1 MIGKFSVCPILL
13 AVTIFCGGKLS
24 SLIDVNP
31 FQLGNENIALWLRV
45 VQTQVIQY
53 INMRGQVHQYWD
65 VCYNFFSHSSSKL
78 TWFSVLLDPKIC
90 VDMN

>member
-45 VQTQVIQY
+45 EVKY
-53 INMRGQVHQYWD
+53 ISYYGPWQ
-65 VCYNFFSHSSSKL
+65 
-78 TWFSVLLDPKIC
+78 
-90 VDMN
+90 